1 METPLLKFEDCIL
14 IRESAVFEKKTS
26 VVGFNFEHIKK
37 VSASIS
43 SSEKLYLSMLLQQYN
58 TSINSDLFNSNDIPM
73 LVSIA
78 SNEKIH
84 LFLHV
89 MSIYPHLFNGMM

>member
-1 METPLLKFEDCIL
+1 
-14 IRESAVFEKKTS
+14 
-26 VVGFNFEHIKK
+26 
-37 VSASIS
+37 
-43 SSEKLYLSMLLQQYN
+43 MLLQQYN